1 MTRGE
6 RDEADSDEAQ
16 GPLRGREPTDDEDSL
31 CLDLPLEFE
40 DPEGW
45 MSERRDY
52 WVWLGEV
59 GAPTRASWLRHRWME
74 LFDRGRDERPTS
86 RRGAK

>member
-1 MTRGE
+1 MRQ
-6 RDEADSDEAQ
+6 DEMEEAGSDETCV
-16 GPLRGREPTDDEDSL
+16 PRRGQEPTHDEDSL
-31 CLDLPLEFE
+31 CLNLPLEFE

-59 GAPTRASWLRHRWME
+59 GAPTRASWLRHRWMG
-74 LFDRGRDERPTS
+74 LFDRTRDERVAS
-86 RRGAK
+86 RRGAV